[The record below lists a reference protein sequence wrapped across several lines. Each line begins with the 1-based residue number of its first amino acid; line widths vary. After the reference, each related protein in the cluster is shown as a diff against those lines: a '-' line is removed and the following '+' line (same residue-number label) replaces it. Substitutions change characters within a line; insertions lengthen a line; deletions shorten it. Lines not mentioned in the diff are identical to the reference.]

1 MAGTGLLRQLAEMM
15 AKRTAEE
22 APDLSRRRMFTLPPA
37 PASVPSQVPQVP
49 QVYTPTAPTP
59 TILDK
64 PMTRRQVLEG
74 AGKSALANALDV
86 SPVGAL
92 ARLATSPAAKAT
104 KAAKV
109 VEAVVKP
116 AYVPSPLDMDL
127 DGQLRWTFN
136 EVGGDAATAYPALWS
151 LLKKEL
157 PDMDPKDIKKF
168 DTKFKRFS
176 RMDEEHDSYFDL
188 QGELEDLFDEH
199 RGRIPLNK
207 VADVYNASIGPG
219 GNPDYFK
226 SREFIDDVVEGS
238 GNEYSNKEIKA
249 ALKRLQGE

>member
-15 AKRTAEE
+15 AKRATGE
-22 APDLSRRRMFTLPPA
+22 APDLSRRSMFTLPPA
-37 PASVPSQVPQVP
+37 PASVPSQVP

-92 ARLATSPAAKAT
+92 ARLATSPAAKASE
-104 KAAKV
+104 AAKV
-109 VEAVVKP
+109 VKAVVKP
-116 AYVPSPLDMDL
+116 AYVPSPLDKDL
-127 DGQLRWTFN
+127 DNSLRWTFN
-136 EVGGDAATAYPALWS
+136 EGGGDATTAYPALWS

-176 RMDEEHDSYFDL
+176 RMDEDHDSYFDL
-188 QGELEDLFDEH
+188 QGELEDLFNEH
-199 RGRIPLNK
+199 SGRIPLNK
-207 VADVYNASIGPG
+207 VVDVYNASSEPG
-219 GNPDYFK
+219 GNPDYLR
-226 SREFIDDVVEGS
+226 SRQFIEDVMEES